1 MQTRQFDMRKTLILL
16 ALLSTPLAGCMG
28 ASPTATC
35 AGAGAVGGAALG
47 SLTDNNLAES
57 ALVGGIIGAVAGEN
71 GACG

>member
-1 MQTRQFDMRKTLILL
+1 MRKTLVLL

-28 ASPTATC
+28 TSPTATC

-47 SLTDNNLAES
+47 SITDNNLAES
-57 ALVGGIIGAVAGEN
+57 ALVGGVLGAIAGEN

>member
-1 MQTRQFDMRKTLILL
+1 MRKTLVLL

-47 SLTDNNLAES
+47 SISDNNLAES
-57 ALVGGIIGAVAGEN
+57 ALVGGVLGAIAGEN